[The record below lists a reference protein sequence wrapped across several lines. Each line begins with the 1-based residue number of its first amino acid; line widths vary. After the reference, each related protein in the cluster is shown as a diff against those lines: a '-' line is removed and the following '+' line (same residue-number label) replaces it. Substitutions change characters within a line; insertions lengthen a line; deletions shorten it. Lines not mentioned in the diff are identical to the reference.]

1 MNKNKKAFTLVE
13 LLIVVG
19 IIGVLVSV
27 LMPAMSTAQKRT
39 SIMKTRN
46 FLVAMSTA
54 LEQYQSEYGFFPE
67 FLTQK
72 DRINLDDGNNSEY
85 MVKTL
90 TGVNPDGMKLSV
102 ADKRA
107 YNRKAARFIDFN
119 NDNLVQPEGSTQ
131 WKLVDAFGNPNIYV
145 CVDGDSNGFIKLG
158 LPSVSDGLTSEEV
171 REQVPNSSMGV
182 RAKVLMFT
190 LEKDSNKPGANFSSE
205 NVYSW

>member
-85 MVKTL
+85 MVKTP
-90 TGVNPDGMKLSV
+90 T
-102 ADKRA
+102 A
-107 YNRKAARFIDFN
+107 
-119 NDNLVQPEGSTQ
+119 
-131 WKLVDAFGNPNIYV
+131 
-145 CVDGDSNGFIKLG
+145 
-158 LPSVSDGLTSEEV
+158 
-171 REQVPNSSMGV
+171 
-182 RAKVLMFT
+182 
-190 LEKDSNKPGANFSSE
+190 
-205 NVYSW
+205 